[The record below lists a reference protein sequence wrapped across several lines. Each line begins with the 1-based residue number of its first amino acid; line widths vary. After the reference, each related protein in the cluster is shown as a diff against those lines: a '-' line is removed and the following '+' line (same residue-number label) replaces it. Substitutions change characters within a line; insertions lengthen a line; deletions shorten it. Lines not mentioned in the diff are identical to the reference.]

1 MMIGPRVTEV
11 HEDTGNLNAGFDP
24 GVWRNGGGI
33 TSAERLGLWRR
44 PAPAWPGM
52 SCSKTF
58 GGSGRSSAR
67 DARERHGPTAASDVE
82 FDETTASNP
91 SAPIDPVSLV
101 LSATLP
107 HPASC
112 SRSMPRPFQSSHTVK
127 VNRTMIALC
136 STTLRSQSSRLV
148 LPASNLRYSTKNI
161 SPCVRGFH
169 SSLYVPWRMLKQS

>member
-1 MMIGPRVTEV
+1 
-11 HEDTGNLNAGFDP
+11 
-24 GVWRNGGGI
+24 
-33 TSAERLGLWRR
+33 
-44 PAPAWPGM
+44 M

-58 GGSGRSSAR
+58 WGSGRSSAR

-82 FDETTASNP
+82 FVRLESPKPPRRTHQHRY
-91 SAPIDPVSLV
+91 IGPVSLV
-101 LSATLP
+101 LSTTLP

-112 SRSMPRPFQSSHTVK
+112 SRPMPRPFQSSHTVK

-161 SPCVRGFH
+161 LPCVRGFH
-169 SSLYVPWRMLKQS
+169 SSLYVPFRRWYVPWRMLKQS